1 MTSRTRRRSAGV
13 VLGLSAALAL
23 AACSSSGGSG
33 GSTGSSSQNTSSS
46 SSSSS
51 GGAGTSSSA
60 PATADNKS
68 FTIGFVEITEAAPVV
83 LQTVA
88 EFKRGAAMLGW
99 TVKVANANG
108 DPSQMA
114 AGVSAMVN
122 QNVDAIVTM
131 AIPPSAAALGLQ
143 QAKTKGIPAIEI
155 GAPVIDPNHL
165 YGATYAPDD
174 TKMASM
180 VAAQMVKD
188 LGGKGQ
194 LLELKASAQQ
204 AIVLRNQELSTAIS
218 GTGITIA
225 ASHETD
231 LTNPVADTQSAVTNS
246 LRAHSSINA
255 VWAPQDFEFA
265 PAVNTIV
272 NQNLHGA
279 GVYSIYLDPADFPLL
294 RKHQVPMAIADS
306 PLMDVSWYALD
317 SLVNKLVLKKSD
329 WAADPSI
336 HPLPYVVITPAN
348 VPSGDTYPYADFAPF
363 FQDRWKTDG
372 ITLKG

>member
-1 MTSRTRRRSAGV
+1 MTYRPRRRTA
-13 VLGLSAALAL
+13 AALIAL
-23 AACSSSGGSG
+23 GATAALSACSSSGSSSPG
-33 GSTGSSSQNTSSS
+33 GSAGSSSSPV
-46 SSSSS
+46 SS
-51 GGAGTSSSA
+51 GAASGGTA
-60 PATADNKS
+60 NNKA

-99 TVKVANANG
+99 KVKVANANG

-114 AGVSAMVN
+114 SGVSAMVN
-122 QNVDAIVTM
+122 QGVDALITM

-143 QAKTKGIPAIEI
+143 QAKAKGIPAIEI
-155 GAPVIDPNHL
+155 GAPVTDPSHL

-188 LGGKGQ
+188 LGGKGK
-194 LLELKASAQQ
+194 LLELKASAQE
-204 AIVLRNQELSTAIS
+204 AIVLRNQALQKAIS
-218 GTGITIA
+218 GTGISVA

-231 LTNPVADTQSAVTNS
+231 LSNPIQDTVSAVSNS
-246 LRAHSSINA
+246 LRANTSITA
-255 VWAPQDFEFA
+255 VWAPQDFEFQ

-272 NQNLHGA
+272 TQNLRGA

-294 RKHQVPMAIADS
+294 RKHAVPMAIADS

-317 SLVNKLVLKKSD
+317 SLVNKLVLNKSD
-329 WAADPSI
+329 WAVDPSI
-336 HPLPYVVITPAN
+336 HPLPYVVVTPQN
-348 VPSGDTYPYADFAPF
+348 VPATDSWPYADFAPF
-363 FQDRWKTDG
+363 FQARWKADG
-372 ITLKG
+372 ITLQG